1 MFTVETRVAISAPPE
16 RVWQVLLDFERY
28 REWNPLLDY
37 LGGEPAVGER
47 LTLKLNPPS
56 GNGYTFR
63 PVVTSRIEN
72 RLFSWIGVTFVRG
85 VFDGEH
91 FFELEPTGNGRT
103 LLTNREAFSG
113 LLAPL
118 MQRTAMLRGA
128 EPGFKSMNELLKH
141 RVEDLARC

>member
-1 MFTVETRVAISAPPE
+1 MFTVEARVAISAPPE

-37 LGGEPAVGER
+37 LGGEPAVGKR

-72 RLFSWIGVTFVRG
+72 RLFS
-85 VFDGEH
+85 
-91 FFELEPTGNGRT
+91 
-103 LLTNREAFSG
+103 
-113 LLAPL
+113 
-118 MQRTAMLRGA
+118 
-128 EPGFKSMNELLKH
+128 
-141 RVEDLARC
+141 